1 LRKVSGRLKQCKLM
15 KAKYF
20 DFFINLLTLI
30 YIDEKGNL
38 NKKSF
43 NK

>member
-1 LRKVSGRLKQCKLM
+1 M